1 MRKLFIQF
9 YLLLIFSFLV
19 AVSLAGLVYKEV
31 AEKAGDRALAD
42 LLKTTLTLIEHTLDG
57 VPQQQW
63 PAELAKLDHELDF
76 NVALQPL
83 HSLPLDSASMQA
95 LLRGDIVML
104 EDDLVYLQ
112 RVKQSQYALVA
123 GPMSYLVFMHELKW
137 LDYALLTMIGLSLA
151 IPVLL
156 WMRPHWNELVQLEN
170 AAKQL
175 SQGQFQARVSLAPT
189 SGLQPLAR
197 GFNHMAQSVE
207 RLLESKQTLINAVAH
222 ELRTPLARLRYRLA
236 LLDVDAA
243 NPVHEG
249 IERDLNNIGSLIDE
263 LLLHARLGR
272 PDLPMQP
279 AALPAHAWLRQRLD
293 DLTSHHPQLRV
304 SLRVYHDSL
313 HADSTLLARALDNL
327 LNNAANYG
335 QGEIELSFTV
345 LNGEQQL
352 SVSDNGH
359 GIAEADRSNVLEP
372 FVRLDPS
379 RGAGQGGYGLGLAI
393 VRQIM
398 LAHHGHIRI
407 DDSTLG
413 GARFTLA
420 WPGQQSD
427 TTMNN
432 S

>member
-57 VPQQQW
+57 VPQAQW

-76 NVALQPL
+76 NVALQPI
-83 HSLPLDSASMQA
+83 HSLPLDPVSMQA

-104 EDDLVYLQ
+104 EDDLLYLQ
-112 RVKQSQYALVA
+112 RVKQSPYALVA

-175 SQGQFQARVSLAPT
+175 SQGQFQARVSLPPA

-279 AALPAHAWLRQRLD
+279 AVLPAHAWLRQRLD

-313 HADSTLLARALDNL
+313 YADPTLLARALDNL

-335 QGEIELSFTV
+335 QGEIELGFAV

-352 SVSDNGH
+352 SVADNGH
-359 GIAEADRSNVLEP
+359 GIAEADRASVLEP

-379 RGAGQGGYGLGLAI
+379 RGGSQGGYGLGLAI
-393 VRQIM
+393 VQQIM
-398 LAHHGHIRI
+398 LAHHGQICI
-407 DDSTLG
+407 DVSSLG
-413 GARFTLA
+413 GARFTLG
-420 WPGQQSD
+420 WPAQQND